1 MPSFRSFRTGIR
13 PIPWHK
19 VGRLSIAD
27 VSCHSVG
34 TAGISSHPVNQTWVS
49 SAWRICLA
57 PDLAWSISSI
67 IHHYTFRT
75 HPARV
80 FGHMQDFMQL
90 KSQLRS
96 LGQGGQLVASLWAAG
111 GLRGTVWHETLSE
124 HSQLWIAG
132 GFFQGIYHR
141 NFGPFHSQVLNLWGF
156 PLPLEVTQ
164 LGLIGRVEDC
174 SILRT

>member
-57 PDLAWSISSI
+57 SDLAWSISSI

-75 HPARV
+75 HPALSATQVSIEESWTRRPTCRQPLGSWR
-80 FGHMQDFMQL
+80 FERYSMARDFVRTFATMN
-90 KSQLRS
+90 R
-96 LGQGGQLVASLWAAG
+96 
-111 GLRGTVWHETLSE
+111 RGFL
-124 HSQLWIAG
+124 
-132 GFFQGIYHR
+132 QGIYHR